1 MLLEAYGEL
10 TIVQVDDGETGASPF
25 FVSVQNENQN
35 IPCDSSG
42 KTSIN
47 FIIEIPFSA
56 YEGINMVPASVQ
68 VTGLPSGITLGDVVS
83 STSNMDGN
91 IKLNVA
97 KGNLLDGNMTGTVKL
112 TFTVSGSTKQ
122 TVTRRFT
129 WSKTFDGED
138 GKNPTYYTIVPS
150 VSVIKR
156 ASMETTYITDES
168 GNILTDDSGQ
178 MLYDS
183 SFMASDKLTP
193 SSITFYAYSQEA
205 NKDRQA
211 YSCRFI
217 IQESENG
224 ISYASKYT
232 SSKDETSVTY
242 TPSSSAI
249 QYIKCI
255 MCRPGGITQQI
266 EFQTIPIVH
275 DAESYDSA
283 IKALHNRISSV
294 GVSVDQAEKNILLK
308 ATQQDID
315 RTINNYDS
323 TEVQKIRDNQAQIYL
338 DAEKIQNRVS
348 SVEEEIVK
356 KADGDVVTKL
366 TDRVTEVEQ
375 TSSKWQVTAQ
385 ENSEK
390 IASLEVRADKVE
402 QRVTDNEGNISKVTE
417 KADQLES
424 TVSSMT
430 VGGTNLIRN
439 SNDLIFSSYFFVAN
453 LVDEVGNQIIDG
465 TGNKIV
471 SYY

>member
-35 IPCDSSG
+35 IPCDSTG
-42 KTSIN
+42 KTSTN
-47 FIIEIPFSA
+47 FIIDIPFSA

-68 VTGLPSGITLGDVVS
+68 VTGLPSGVTLGDITS
-83 STSNMDGN
+83 STSNIDGS

-112 TFTVSGSTKQ
+112 SFTVTGSTTQ
-122 TVTRRFT
+122 TVTRKFT
-129 WSKTFDGED
+129 WSKTFDGAD
-138 GKNPTYYTIVPS
+138 GKNPTFYTVVPS
-150 VSVIKR
+150 VGVIKR
-156 ASMETTYITDES
+156 ASMETTYIEDEL
-168 GNILTDDSGQ
+168 GNILLDESGQ
-178 MLYDS
+178 MLYDC
-183 SFMASDKLTP
+183 SFMSSDELTP
-193 SSITFYAYSQEA
+193 SSITFSAYSQEA

-211 YSCRFI
+211 YACRFI

-224 ISYASKYT
+224 ISYSSKYT

-255 MCRPGGITQQI
+255 MCKSGGITQQI
-266 EFQTIPIVH
+266 EFQTVPIIH
-275 DAESYDSA
+275 DAKSYDSA
-283 IKALHNRISSV
+283 IKALYNRISCV
-294 GVSVDQAEKNILLK
+294 GVAVDQAEKNILLK

-315 RTINNYDS
+315 RTISNYDS
-323 TEVQKIRDNQAQIYL
+323 TEVQNIRDKQAQIYL
-338 DAEKIQNRVS
+338 DAEKIRNRVS

-375 TSSKWQVTAQ
+375 TSSKWQATAQ
-385 ENSEK
+385 ENFEK
-390 IASLEVRADKVE
+390 IGELKVRADKVE
-402 QRVTDNEGNISKVTE
+402 QRVSDNEGNIASLTTKTDE
-417 KADQLES
+417 ISS
-424 TVSSMT
+424 TVSGMT

-439 SNDLIFSSYFFVAN
+439 SNDLIFALYYFVA
-453 LVDEVGNQIIDG
+453 DIIDENG
-465 TGNKIV
+465 NTLIDETGNTLV
-471 SYY
+471 AYY